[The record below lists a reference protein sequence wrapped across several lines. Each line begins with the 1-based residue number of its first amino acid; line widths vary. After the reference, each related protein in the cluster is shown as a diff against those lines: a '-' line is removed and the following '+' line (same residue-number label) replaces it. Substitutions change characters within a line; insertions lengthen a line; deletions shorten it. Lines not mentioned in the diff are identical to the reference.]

1 MTWVRYSLISTT
13 LPRPKAT
20 LTRGN
25 DVYAHRRAGD
35 HHSCALQRER
45 RQVGDVR
52 ARQKPRQLSRDAH
65 SSASHRRIDMRRS
78 LALRA
83 MDGLDYPDE
92 VKGASSSA
100 RCRLRRFGRSFANRC
115 TPAKIESG
123 SRCASAITSASVP
136 PVSHTL
142 PWSAVREYSS
152 VSEPTLRSGHMRRV
166 PLITN
171 MRSWRA
177 SGGSTLFRYASGWR
191 SNSSSLIAAMTFT
204 LMPAPVSRGSTLTR
218 LNVELDPW
226 ATT

>member
-25 DVYAHRRAGD
+25 DVHAHRRAGD

-92 VKGASSSA
+92 VKS
-100 RCRLRRFGRSFANRC
+100 
-115 TPAKIESG
+115 EEH
-123 SRCASAITSASVP
+123 TS
-136 PVSHTL
+136 
-142 PWSAVREYSS
+142 
-152 VSEPTLRSGHMRRV
+152 
-166 PLITN
+166 
-171 MRSWRA
+171 
-177 SGGSTLFRYASGWR
+177 
-191 SNSSSLIAAMTFT
+191 
-204 LMPAPVSRGSTLTR
+204 
-218 LNVELDPW
+218 ELQSPMY
-226 ATT
+226 